1 MLAQLFWIAV
11 SVLESDYEYE
21 FILAMRLLDKVLA
34 RLPLDRPDCRD
45 KVRERERGIVMRML
59 TTVYSFPTTYH
70 CLYVLHHKAP
80 TLSVFPCRWRS
91 YSSSSSGVTSPA
103 SMLCS

>member
-1 MLAQLFWIAV
+1 MLCFPKVLAQLFWIAV

-45 KVRERERGIVMRML
+45 KVSVCDWAWLRQGGYK
-59 TTVYSFPTTYH
+59 TVRQM
-70 CLYVLHHKAP
+70 CEEI
-80 TLSVFPCRWRS
+80 RIR
-91 YSSSSSGVTSPA
+91 
-103 SMLCS
+103 